1 MPLSLSPE
9 TERRITAKIE
19 SGEYDSA
26 EDVVSDALDALCQL
40 TEEEE
45 AKLST
50 LRADIDIGIA
60 ELERGEGIPG
70 ALAVKQAKAEFR
82 RLTGRAP

>member
-1 MPLSLSPE
+1 MPLSLRPE

-26 EDVVSDALDALCQL
+26 EDVVSHALDALSQL

-45 AKLST
+45 AKLCA
-50 LRADIDIGIA
+50 LRADIDLGIA
-60 ELERGEGIPG
+60 ELDRGEGIPG
-70 ALAVKQAKAEFR
+70 ALAVKQVKAEFR

>member
-1 MPLSLSPE
+1 MPFPLSPE
-9 TERRITAKIE
+9 LERRIAAKIE

-26 EDVVSDALDALCQL
+26 EDVVSDAMDALSKL
-40 TEEEE
+40 AGEED
-45 AKLST
+45 AKLSA

-70 ALAVKQAKAEFR
+70 ALAVREAKAEFR

>member
-9 TERRITAKIE
+9 LERRITQKIE
-19 SGEYDSA
+19 SGEYESA
-26 EDVVSDALDALCQL
+26 EDVVSDAMDALSQL

-45 AKLST
+45 AKLSA
-50 LRADIDIGIA
+50 LRADIDIGLA

-70 ALAVKQAKAEFR
+70 PRAVKQAKAEFR